1 MSVVLFVSAI
11 PAFSQTAHELNT
23 RYGKPFTAYLIRPT
37 LMMTVKYSKAG
48 QVSEMLIAKRI
59 EDNSNPTIAPGIV
72 KEIVEELVP
81 LASRG
86 ARVFTS
92 RPLPLGFG
100 TSNGF
105 EDYEKVSIR
114 YETTNI
120 KSAPQCSG
128 TAAIIVKWKNRGR
141 AKALQLTAR

>member
-1 MSVVLFVSAI
+1 
-11 PAFSQTAHELNT
+11 
-23 RYGKPFTAYLIRPT
+23 
-37 LMMTVKYSKAG
+37 MMTVKYSKAG

-72 KEIVEELVP
+72 KEIVDELVP
-81 LASRG
+81 LPSRG
-86 ARVFTS
+86 AKLFAA

-105 EDYEKVSIR
+105 EDYENVSIT
-114 YETTNI
+114 YETSNI